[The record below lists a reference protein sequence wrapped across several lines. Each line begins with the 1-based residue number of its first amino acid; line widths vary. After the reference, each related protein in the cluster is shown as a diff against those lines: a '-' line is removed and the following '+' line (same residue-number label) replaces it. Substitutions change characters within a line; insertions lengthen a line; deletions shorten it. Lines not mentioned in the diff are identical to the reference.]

1 MDFNNQIPEWKN
13 AGTEP
18 STNLKETGF
27 AAGYKPPASVFN
39 WFWSKVSKAITELQ
53 TKLSNVDS
61 NKVAKI
67 TDSDLLD
74 RVYAIGTD
82 GSQKTIYASAGINSA
97 GNIPLYKSNNTIEVG
112 TPTSDTDSANKA
124 YVDSANSNK
133 LDKVTSFVRVYPG
146 IYATDD
152 TDGTPYLITATSD
165 LSYIGRDDGYI
176 PLYSFGQLKTE
187 TPTSDDSAA
196 NKKYVDDAVSN
207 LPDSGVGKSLAG
219 KTVMPTC
226 DTTVT
231 AKTGAEIFN
240 DYRNRDYNPSSPDTA
255 AQGNVAS
262 GEYSHA
268 EGAATSASGDYS
280 HAEGSCTFARGN
292 NSHAEG
298 YGTEAAGTYS
308 HAEGKLTYVTGEAS
322 HAEGKETAAS
332 GKRSHAEGYATKAIG
347 VSSHAEGENTTA
359 KGDYSHA
366 GGVGTQA
373 NRIQMAIGKY
383 NKSSTGAGGM
393 AETTGDA
400 FIIGNGSQT
409 TLGNAFRVTFA
420 GKVFGL
426 SAYGSSGAD
435 YAEYFEWI
443 DGNTNNEDRTGYF
456 VTVDG
461 EKIRKATA
469 EDTYI
474 LGIVSATPC
483 VEGDVQSES
492 WRDMYLKDV
501 FGRKLT
507 ETVEVEETTDENG
520 NVVPAHTEKRWILN
534 PEYNPELEYV
544 SRDERKEWSAVGLV
558 GKLVAYQD
566 GTCVAGGFCA
576 VGNNGTATASLDNNG
591 YKVLK
596 VIDSEHVLVMFR

>member
-67 TDSDLLD
+67 TDSDFLD

-82 GSQKTIYASAGINSA
+82 GSQKTIYAQAGINSA
-97 GNIPLYKSNNTIEVG
+97 GNIPIYNSHNTIEVG
-112 TPTSDTDSANKA
+112 TPTGDMDSANKE
-124 YVDSANSNK
+124 YVDSATSNK
-133 LDKVTSFVRVYPG
+133 LDKVTSSVRVYPG
-146 IYATDD
+146 IYATIN
-152 TDGTPYLITATSD
+152 TDGTPHLITATSD
-165 LSYIGRDDGYI
+165 LSYIGNSSGYI
-176 PLYSFGQLKTE
+176 PLYETGGQLKTA
-187 TPTSDDSAA
+187 TPTADDSAA

-219 KTVMPTC
+219 KNVTPTS

-240 DYRNRDYNPSSPDTA
+240 DYNTRIFDDDGIPIL
-255 AQGNVAS
+255 GNIAT
-262 GEYSHA
+262 GMYSHA
-268 EGAATSASGDYS
+268 EGTATTATGDYS
-280 HAEGSCTFARGN
+280 HAEG
-292 NSHAEG
+292 
-298 YGTEAAGTYS
+298 GTTCSYGTYS
-308 HAEGKLTYVTGEAS
+308 HAEGYSTEANGLYS
-322 HAEGKETAAS
+322 HAEGVSTYSDGEGSHAEGNGTVAS
-332 GKRSHAEGYATKAIG
+332 GKYSHAEGYATKAIG

-359 KGDYSHA
+359 NGAYSHA

-373 NRIQMAIGKY
+373 QRIQMAIGKY

-520 NVVPAHTEKRWILN
+520 KVVPAHTEKRWILN

>member
-67 TDSDLLD
+67 TDSDEQD

-82 GSQKTIYASAGINSA
+82 GSQKTIYAGAGLNSA
-97 GNIPLYKSNNTIEVG
+97 GNIPVYNSNKTIESG
-112 TPTSDTDSANKA
+112 TPTHDTDSANKA
-124 YVDSANSNK
+124 YVDSATSNK
-133 LDKVTSFVRVYPG
+133 LDKVTSVFRAYPG
-146 IYATDD
+146 IYATID

-165 LSYIGRDDGYI
+165 LSYIGNGDGYI
-176 PLYSFGQLKTE
+176 PLYASGQLKTE

-219 KTVMPTC
+219 KTVMPTS
-226 DTTVT
+226 DTTVA

-240 DYRNRDYNPSSPDTA
+240 DYRNRDYNPSSPDTPS
-255 AQGNVAS
+255 QGNVAS

-280 HAEGSCTFARGN
+280 HAEGSCTLA
-292 NSHAEG
+292 
-298 YGTEAAGTYS
+298 TGTYS
-308 HAEGKLTYVTGEAS
+308 HAEGNLAWATGEAS
-322 HAEGKETAAS
+322 HAEGEDTNAS
-332 GKRSHAEGYATKAIG
+332 GKRSHAEGYASQAVG
-347 VSSHAEGENTTA
+347 VSSHAEGEYTKAN
-359 KGDYSHA
+359 GDYSHA

-373 NRIQMAIGKY
+373 QRIQMAIGKY

-566 GTCVAGGFCA
+566 GTCVVGGFCT

>member
-67 TDSDLLD
+67 TDSDLFD

-97 GNIPLYKSNNTIEVG
+97 GNIPIYNSRNTIESG

-124 YVDSANSNK
+124 YVDSATSNK
-133 LDKVTSFVRVYPG
+133 LDKVTSLVRVYPG
-146 IYATDD
+146 IYATND

-165 LSYIGRDDGYI
+165 LSYIGNGDGYI
-176 PLYSFGQLKTE
+176 PLYASGQLKTE

-219 KTVMPTC
+219 KTVTPTS
-226 DTTVT
+226 DTTVA

-255 AQGNVAS
+255 SQGNVAS

-280 HAEGSCTFARGN
+280 HAEGSCTLA
-292 NSHAEG
+292 
-298 YGTEAAGTYS
+298 TGTYS
-308 HAEGKLTYVTGEAS
+308 HAEGNLAWATGEAS
-322 HAEGKETAAS
+322 HAEGEDTSAS
-332 GKRSHAEGYATKAIG
+332 GKRSHAEGYAAQAVG
-347 VSSHAEGENTTA
+347 ESSHAEGASTKAN
-359 KGDYSHA
+359 GYCSHA

-373 NRIQMAIGKY
+373 QRIQMAIGKY

-520 NVVPAHTEKRWILN
+520 KVVPAHTEKRWILN

>member
-67 TDSDLLD
+67 TDSDLFD
-74 RVYAIGTD
+74 RVYAIGAD

-97 GNIPLYKSNNTIEVG
+97 GNIPIYNSHNTIESG

-124 YVDSANSNK
+124 YVDSATSNK

-146 IYATDD
+146 IYATND

-165 LSYIGRDDGYI
+165 LSYIGNGDGYI
-176 PLYSFGQLKTE
+176 PLYASGQLKTE

-219 KTVMPTC
+219 KNVMPTS

-240 DYRNRDYNPSSPDTA
+240 DYRNRDYNPSSIDTA
-255 AQGNVAS
+255 SQGNVAS

-280 HAEGSCTFARGN
+280 HAEGSCTLARGN

-308 HAEGKLTYVTGEAS
+308 HAEGNLTYVTGEAS
-322 HAEGKETAAS
+322 HAEGEETAAS

-347 VSSHAEGENTTA
+347 VSSHAEGENTKA
-359 KGDYSHA
+359 NGDYSHA

-373 NRIQMAIGKY
+373 QRIQMAIGKY

-520 NVVPAHTEKRWILN
+520 KVVPAHTEKRWILN

>member
-67 TDSDLLD
+67 TDSDLFD

-97 GNIPLYKSNNTIEVG
+97 GNIPIYNSRNTIESG

-124 YVDSANSNK
+124 YVDSATSNK
-133 LDKVTSFVRVYPG
+133 LDKVTSLVRVYPG
-146 IYATDD
+146 IYATND

-165 LSYIGRDDGYI
+165 LSYIGNGDGYI
-176 PLYSFGQLKTE
+176 PLYASGQLKTE

-219 KTVMPTC
+219 KTVTPTS
-226 DTTVT
+226 DTTVA

-255 AQGNVAS
+255 SQGNVAS

-280 HAEGSCTFARGN
+280 HAEGSCTLA
-292 NSHAEG
+292 
-298 YGTEAAGTYS
+298 TGTYS
-308 HAEGKLTYVTGEAS
+308 HAEGNLAWATGEAS
-322 HAEGKETAAS
+322 HAEGEDTSAS
-332 GKRSHAEGYATKAIG
+332 GKRSHAEGYAAQAVG
-347 VSSHAEGENTTA
+347 ESSHAEGASTKAN
-359 KGDYSHA
+359 GYCSHA

-373 NRIQMAIGKY
+373 QRIQMAIGKY

-520 NVVPAHTEKRWILN
+520 KVVPAHTEKRWILN

-544 SRDERKEWSAVGLV
+544 SRDERKEWAAVGLV

>member
-61 NKVAKI
+61 NKVEKI

-82 GSQKTIYASAGINSA
+82 GSQKTIYAQAGINSY
-97 GNIPLYKSNNTIEVG
+97 GNIPIYNSRNTISSG
-112 TPTSDTDSANKA
+112 TPTQDTDSANKA
-124 YVDSANSNK
+124 YVDSATSNK
-133 LDKVTSFVRVYPG
+133 LDKVSSFVRVYPG
-146 IYATDD
+146 IYATND
-152 TDGTPYLITATSD
+152 TDGTPELITATSD
-165 LSYIGRDDGYI
+165 LSYIGTGSGYI
-176 PLYSFGQLKTE
+176 PLYASGQLKTSA
-187 TPTSDDSAA
+187 PTSDDSAA

-219 KTVMPTC
+219 KTVMPTS
-226 DTTVT
+226 DTTVA

-240 DYRNRDYNPSSPDTA
+240 DYRNRDYFPDSPDTPS
-255 AQGNVAS
+255 QGNVAS
-262 GEYSHA
+262 GQYSHA
-268 EGAATSASGDYS
+268 EGAATSASGEYS
-280 HAEGSCTFARGN
+280 HAEGIFTLASGYA
-292 NSHAEG
+292 SHAEG
-298 YGTEAAGTYS
+298 CSTEAAGTYS
-308 HAEGKLTYVTGEAS
+308 HAEGNIAYATGEAS
-322 HAEGKETAAS
+322 HAEGFDTNAT
-332 GKRSHAEGYATKAIG
+332 GYC
-347 VSSHAEGENTTA
+347 
-359 KGDYSHA
+359 SHA
-366 GGVGTQA
+366 GGHGTTA
-373 NRIQMAIGKY
+373 NDYQTVFGRY
-383 NKSSTGAGGM
+383 NKSSTGASS
-393 AETTGDA
+393 ATDTTGDV
-400 FIIGNGSQT
+400 FIIGNGTNT
-409 TLGNAFRVTFA
+409 TKSNAFRVTMA
-420 GKVFGL
+420 GKAFGL

-443 DGNTNNEDRTGYF
+443 DGNADNEDRTGYF

-483 VEGDVQSES
+483 VEGDVQSEF

-566 GTCVAGGFCA
+566 GTCVAGGFCT